1 MPGAWGVHG
10 KPPLLTARGRAP
22 PPSPPRPMGRT
33 VGPHLEAFAW
43 HPGAPQVGMGTAR
56 RGEAGRQGGGREPRG
71 LAVLGS
77 SPAWP
82 ATPPWQRCSR
92 VPHSPLLPWPS
103 CGHQGGSRRGRQA
116 WVAVC
121 APRCPWCEC
130 GLPKHKPLRAS
141 SVSGTSGPRTATSS
155 CGSRRW
161 AGHELA
167 ALSLGLWCD
176 GSWSQLRTTRT
187 DSVQVAKGGSGQ
199 PRSPRPPCL
208 LRRVSAGP
216 AAAPPP
222 TAGSGRVQGHWGRGF
237 WLYEVR
243 RAPRL
248 PCHPGGFIALV
259 LEPVLSLVRTEKGA

>member
-22 PPSPPRPMGRT
+22 SPSPPRIWRPSRGIL
-33 VGPHLEAFAW
+33 GPRRWEW
-43 HPGAPQVGMGTAR
+43 ER
-56 RGEAGRQGGGREPRG
+56 RGGEKRGGREGAASRG
-71 LAVLGS
+71 G
-77 SPAWP
+77 
-82 ATPPWQRCSR
+82 
-92 VPHSPLLPWPS
+92 WPS
-103 CGHQGGSRRGRQA
+103 SGAALPGPRLPLGRGVPVSLTPRSCLGPLVATKGGSRRGRQA

-176 GSWSQLRTTRT
+176 GSWSRLRTTRT
-187 DSVQVAKGGSGQ
+187 DSVQAAKGGSGQ